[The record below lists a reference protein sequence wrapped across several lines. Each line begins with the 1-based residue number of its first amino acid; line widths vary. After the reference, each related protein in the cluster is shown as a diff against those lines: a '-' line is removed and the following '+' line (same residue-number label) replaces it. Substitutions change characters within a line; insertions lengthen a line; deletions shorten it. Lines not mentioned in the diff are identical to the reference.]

1 MTKPPEQSETL
12 YIGGQWANGG
22 GAALNV
28 VDPSTEELLATVPA
42 ATKADVERALTSAQD
57 AAAAWRRL
65 PAVERGDR
73 LRAIADVLVAHTDD
87 LGTSLVREVGKPLAL
102 AKREIT
108 RTAEYIRYTAAW
120 DRRIEGEILP
130 SDNAGESIHL
140 VRTPI
145 GVVSAICAWNYPI
158 SLYFRKVAPALVA
171 GNTVVVKP
179 SETTPLTSL
188 LVTRLIADCGL
199 LPPGVLNFVTGARA
213 TGEALVRS
221 DQTDMITFTGHRDTG
236 KAIMAEAARN
246 LTRVSL
252 ELGGKAPAI
261 VMGDA
266 DVEMAARATLRAR
279 HTNSGQ
285 VCTCA
290 ERVFVQESVFDAF
303 VARYVELARDLRIG
317 SPWES
322 VDMGPLVNKAQFEK
336 NAAAVEQAKLDG
348 ARVITGGGKPLGDR
362 FRRGFWFS
370 PTVLTDVSPE
380 MSIMRDET
388 FGPVTPIMPFGSLS
402 DALDLANDSRYGLS
416 AYLFTRDYETVLRAS
431 EEIRFGELFIN
442 RPLGE
447 AMQAHHAG
455 HRESGLGGEDGKHG
469 VLKYTQLK
477 AVYHNATDPY
487 L

>member
-1 MTKPPEQSETL
+1 MTETAEQTETL
-12 YIGGQWANGG
+12 YIGGRWTHGG
-22 GAALNV
+22 GAGTDV
-28 VDPSTEELLATVPA
+28 VDPSTEELLATVAA
-42 ATKADVERALTSAQD
+42 ATKADVECALNSAQE
-57 AAAAWRRL
+57 AAPAWRKL

-73 LRAIADVLVAHTDD
+73 LRAIADALVAHTDE
-87 LGTSLVREVGKPLAL
+87 LATSLVSEVGKPLTL

-130 SDNAGESIHL
+130 SDNPGEAIHL
-140 VRTPI
+140 LRTPI
-145 GVVSAICAWNYPI
+145 GVVAAICAWNYPI

-171 GNTVVVKP
+171 GNTVVLKP

-188 LVTRLIADCGL
+188 LVTRLIADFGL
-199 LPPGVLNFVTGARA
+199 LPPGVLNLVTGARA
-213 TGEALVRS
+213 TGAALVQS
-221 DQTDMITFTGHRDTG
+221 DQTDMVTFTGHRDTG

-290 ERVFVQESVFDAF
+290 ERVFVQEDVFDAF
-303 VARYVELARDLRIG
+303 VSRYVSLASELRIG
-317 SPWES
+317 SPWDS
-322 VDMGPLVNKAQFEK
+322 VDMGPLVSKAQFEK

-348 ARVITGGGKPLGDR
+348 ARVIAGGGKPPGDQ
-362 FRRGFWFS
+362 FQRGFWFA
-370 PTVLTDVSPE
+370 PTILTGVSPE

-388 FGPVTPIMPFGSLS
+388 FGPVTPIMPFGSFS

-431 EEIRFGELFIN
+431 EELRFGELFIN

-455 HRESGLGGEDGKHG
+455 HRESGIGGEDGKHG
-469 VLKYTQLK
+469 VQKYTQLK